1 MPLYPWFDSH
11 CHFDFA
17 AFTPEREAH
26 WRWLQGLG
34 LVGLMIP
41 GISREQGQTL
51 PALCRDQP
59 WYYAQGLHPYFQAKH
74 QLSDLDWLEDQLR
87 QDAQICALGE
97 IGLDLP
103 TAKAQHNEPT
113 QWQFFS
119 AQVQLAQAYRKPLI
133 LHIRGYHDQACAF
146 LRQQKFTQGG
156 IVHAFSGSAP
166 QAKAWLD
173 LGFRL
178 RLGGVIAQPSANRM
192 RQLVQELPLAAWLLE
207 TDSPDMKAAFW
218 GQPSYSPAAIPL
230 LAAIV
235 AALKD
240 TNLAAVAA
248 SQQQQL
254 LNLWPTMNCYGK
266 HYKEIV

>member
-1 MPLYPWFDSH
+1 
-11 CHFDFA
+11 
-17 AFTPEREAH
+17 
-26 WRWLQGLG
+26 
-34 LVGLMIP
+34 MIP

-146 LRQQKFTQGG
+146 YASKIYPRRHSSRLQRQRTANQGLAG
-156 IVHAFSGSAP
+156 F
-166 QAKAWLD
+166 
-173 LGFRL
+173 GFRL
-178 RLGGVIAQPSANRM
+178 GLGGVIAQ
-192 RQLVQELPLAAWLLE
+192 
-207 TDSPDMKAAFW
+207 
-218 GQPSYSPAAIPL
+218 
-230 LAAIV
+230 
-235 AALKD
+235 AL
-240 TNLAAVAA
+240 TGCA
-248 SQQQQL
+248 S
-254 LNLWPTMNCYGK
+254 
-266 HYKEIV
+266 